1 MRVKHFTEA
10 ELTPVPWLDR
20 AGGGTVHVFN
30 PAILRGPDGLVMA
43 YRVVLPDESR
53 HIAMC
58 RLRDDWS
65 AIPGSVV
72 PVSDHLSYA
81 DVGSVDPAVHAH
93 PADPRLLTIRGRL
106 YMHFN
111 SGSRPRPNRIYL
123 VELDA
128 ATLLP
133 IGQAREVTRPG
144 PRQLVEKNWMLF
156 EHEDEVFAV
165 YQFSPLVI
173 LRVELSGPDQ
183 VVCTDAYTHE
193 WDSWSYEEAYGELR
207 GGATPVRHDGRLYFV
222 THSLLHGEPDPARPS
237 FEALCYV
244 GAVVALEDQ
253 PPFAPVLFSPR
264 PVVELLPTEHAR
276 PHQPRLDG
284 RCQEAA
290 YPDGAV
296 GDAEGIT
303 ISYGVNERYA
313 ALRKIA
319 WDDLHAMLIPVVPF
333 RPERATLRSSVRP
346 DTPSTGW
353 DAPPADASLRIYW
366 WRPGSSSPRSDQRFT
381 NMSRSQFVHGN
392 FGDLMV
398 PHLMR
403 RLTGMKLDNRLEGPR
418 LLSLGSLIQTAH
430 EGDVIWGTGLN
441 GGKAE
446 MYHSPRQLHVYATRG
461 PISREFLR
469 RRGYDVSR
477 VDLLFDPANLLVH
490 LFADEIEAMRR
501 HIGNPPRD
509 FILIPHFRD
518 DAVMRKLYPQYEEQI
533 VSVDTPFLEMVRRI
547 MQSELVVSSSLHGL
561 IVAETLGIP
570 AVWHRPLMGENELK
584 FHDYY
589 LGTDRYNIVR
599 VDDLRQALRVSPMPV
614 PTFDPAA
621 MLATFPPFE
630 DLDALGLVVRPVP
643 LSSAR
648 IVHFNVA
655 LPVSVR
661 LLSGWS
667 AAERHGIWSVGE
679 LAELELFVGT
689 PDDEGSVLEIFLA
702 AYVPGD
708 RSQHVTVSDDM
719 KEVGTY
725 TFADPKP
732 MVLRIPLRDLTVI
745 ESRVRLRFHIPTAV
759 SPASLERGA
768 DGRRLGISLQSVRLR
783 PATLPT
789 TSEPDLRL
797 RVGEREFL
805 PVSAENGRYVF
816 DLPAIDG
823 PVSLLSRCSRPE
835 DRQTQPL
842 GLAGIDRR
850 EIGVRV
856 ERLTVTTDAG
866 ITTIT
871 ADDPRLHQ
879 GWWPVERRESRTW
892 RWTNGAGSL
901 PIERTGP
908 ARVEVLGVLPAVY
921 ALPEA
926 PEQG

>member
-10 ELTPVPWLDR
+10 ELTPAHWLER

-43 YRVVLPDESR
+43 YRVVLPDGSR

-65 AIPGSVV
+65 VADESVT

-81 DVGSVDPAVHAH
+81 DAATADDLHAK

-111 SGSRPRPNRIYL
+111 SGSRPKPNRIYL
-123 VELDA
+123 IEIDP

-133 IGQAREVTRPG
+133 IGKAREVMRPG

-156 EHEDEVFAV
+156 EHGDDVFAV
-165 YQFSPLVI
+165 YQLSPLVI
-173 LRVELSGPDQ
+173 LRVDLSDPER
-183 VVCTDAYTHE
+183 VVCTDAYTHQ
-193 WDSWSYEEAYGELR
+193 WDSWPYEEAYGELR
-207 GGATPVRHDGRLYFV
+207 GGATPVHHEGRLYFV
-222 THSLLHGEPDPARPS
+222 VHSLLHGDPEPGKRK

-244 GAVVALEDQ
+244 GAVVALEDR
-253 PPFAPVLFSPR
+253 PPFAPALFSPR
-264 PVVELLPTEHAR
+264 PVLELLATEQAR
-276 PHQPRLDG
+276 PHLPRLDG
-284 RCQEAA
+284 RCREAA

-296 GDAEGIT
+296 GDART
-303 ISYGVNERYA
+303 LTVSYGVNERYA
-313 ALRKIA
+313 ALRMIDWA
-319 WDDLHAMLIPVVPF
+319 DLRAMLIPVVLF
-333 RPERATLRSSVRP
+333 RPERAVLRPSPSAEAPPSRGHAPSDDISVRV
-346 DTPSTGW
+346 
-353 DAPPADASLRIYW
+353 YW
-366 WRPGSSSPRSDQRFT
+366 WRPGSSSARSEQRFA
-381 NMSRSQFVHGN
+381 NLGRGQFVHGN

-403 RLTGMKLDNRLEGPR
+403 RLTGMKLDHHMEGPK
-418 LLSLGSLIQTAH
+418 LMSLGSLIQTAR

-446 MYHSPRQLHVYATRG
+446 MQHAPKHLHVYATRG

-477 VDLLFDPANLLVH
+477 VNHVFDPANLLVH
-490 LFADEIEAMRR
+490 LFSDEIEAMRR
-501 HIGNPPRD
+501 HIGNPPKD

-518 DAVMRKLYPQYEEQI
+518 DQVMRKLYPQYEKQI
-533 VSVDTPFLEMVRRI
+533 VSPDTPFLEMVSRI
-547 MQSELVVSSSLHGL
+547 LRSELVVSSSLHGL

-570 AVWHRPLMGENELK
+570 AVWHRPLMGENEFK

-599 VDDLRQALRVSPMPV
+599 VDDLHQALRVSPMPV

-648 IVHFNVA
+648 MVHFNVS
-655 LPVSVR
+655 LPGSVR

-667 AAERHGIWSVGE
+667 AAERHGVWSVGD

-702 AYVPGD
+702 AYVPGE
-708 RSQHVTVSDDM
+708 RPQHVTVSDDM

-725 TFADPKP
+725 TFTDPKP
-732 MVLRIPLRDLTVI
+732 MVLRIPLRDLTVLA
-745 ESRVRLRFHIPTAV
+745 SRVRLRFHIPTAV

-835 DRQTQPL
+835 DRQIQPL

-892 RWTNGAGSL
+892 RWTNGAGTL
-901 PIERTGP
+901 PIDRAGP

-921 ALPEA
+921 ARPEA
-926 PEQG
+926 PEPG

>member
-10 ELTPVPWLDR
+10 ELVPAPWQER
-20 AGGGTVHVFN
+20 SAGGTIHVFN
-30 PAILRGPDGLVMA
+30 PGILRGTDGLVMA
-43 YRVVLPDESR
+43 YRVVLPDGSR

-123 VELDA
+123 VEIDP

-133 IGQAREVTRPG
+133 IGKAREVTRPG

-173 LRVELSGPDQ
+173 LRVDLSGPDQ

-303 ISYGVNERYA
+303 VSYGVNERYA

-333 RPERATLRSSVRP
+333 RPERATLRSSARP
-346 DTPSTGW
+346 DAPSTGW

-366 WRPGSSSPRSDQRFT
+366 WRPGFSSPRSEQRFA
-381 NMSRSQFVHGN
+381 NLSRSQFVHGN

-490 LFADEIEAMRR
+490 LFADEIDAMRR

-518 DAVMRKLYPQYEEQI
+518 DAVMRKLYPQYEDQI

-547 MQSELVVSSSLHGL
+547 MESELVVSSSLHGL

-599 VDDLRQALRVSPMPV
+599 TDDLRQALRASPMAL

-621 MLATFPPFE
+621 MLATFPSFE
-630 DLDALGLVVRPVP
+630 ELDALGLVDRPVP

-648 IVHFNVA
+648 MVHFNVA

-667 AAERHGIWSVGE
+667 RTEPHGVWSVGE
-679 LAELELFVGT
+679 LAELELYVGAE
-689 PDDEGSVLEIFLA
+689 DDAGAVLEFFLA
-702 AYVPGD
+702 AFAPGN
-708 RSQHVTVSDDM
+708 RAQHVTVADDM
-719 KEVGTY
+719 KEIGTY
-725 TFADPKP
+725 SFTDPRP
-732 MVLRIPLRDLTVI
+732 MALRIPLRDLAVI
-745 ESRVRLRFHIPTAV
+745 DSRVRLRFHIPTAA
-759 SPASLERGA
+759 SPASLGRGA
-768 DGRRLGISLQSVRLR
+768 DGRRLGVSLQSVRLR
-783 PATLPT
+783 SSNPPV
-789 TSEPDLRL
+789 SRDPDLRL
-797 RVGEREFL
+797 RVGDRDFAPAL
-805 PVSAENGRYVF
+805 VDNDRYVF
-816 DLPAIDG
+816 EVPAIDG
-823 PVSLLSRCSRPE
+823 AVSLLSRCSRPE
-835 DRQTQPL
+835 DRPLQAL
-842 GLAGIDRR
+842 GLTGFDRR
-850 EIGVRV
+850 EVGVRM
-856 ERLTVTTDAG
+856 ERLTVTTAAG
-866 ITTIT
+866 VTTIA
-871 ADDPRLHQ
+871 ADDPCLDQ
-879 GWWPVERRESRTW
+879 GWWPVERREGRVW
-892 RWTNGAGSL
+892 RWTNGAGIVPL
-901 PIERTGP
+901 DRAGP
-908 ARVEVLGVLPAVY
+908 ARVEILGVLPAVY
-921 ALPEA
+921 ALPAEPPA
-926 PEQG
+926 G

>member
-1 MRVKHFTEA
+1 MRVKYFTET
-10 ELTPVPWLDR
+10 ELVPVAWMKR
-20 AGGGTVHVFN
+20 GAGGTVHVFN

-58 RLRDDWS
+58 RLRNDWS
-65 AIPGSVV
+65 VIRDSVA
-72 PVSDHLSYA
+72 PLSDHLAYA
-81 DVGSVDPAVHAH
+81 DAPTADPGLHAK

-111 SGSRPRPNRIYL
+111 SGSRPKPNRIYL
-123 VELDA
+123 VEIDP

-133 IGQAREVTRPG
+133 IGKAREVTRPG

-156 EHEDEVFAV
+156 EHADEVFAV

-173 LRVELSGPDQ
+173 LRVDLSDPER

-193 WDSWSYEEAYGELR
+193 WDSWPYEEAYGELR

-222 THSLLHGEPDPARPS
+222 THSLLRGDPDPARPK

-244 GAVVALEDQ
+244 GAVVALADR

-264 PVVELLPTEHAR
+264 PVLELLATEQAR

-296 GDAEGIT
+296 GDADGLT
-303 ISYGVNERYA
+303 ISYGVNERYS
-313 ALRKIA
+313 ALRMIDWA
-319 WDDLHAMLIPVVPF
+319 DLHVRLIPVVPF
-333 RPERATLRSSVRP
+333 RPERAILRPCPTVPAPLPRK
-346 DTPSTGW
+346 
-353 DAPPADASLRIYW
+353 DAPPDDVSLRVYW
-366 WRPGSSSPRSDQRFT
+366 WRPEFSSARSEQRFA
-381 NMSRSQFVHGN
+381 NLGRGRFVHGN

-403 RLTGMKLDNRLEGPR
+403 RLTGMKLDHRMEGPK
-418 LLSLGSLIQTAH
+418 LMSLGSLIQTAR

-446 MYHSPRQLHVYATRG
+446 MQHAPKHLHIYATRG

-477 VDLLFDPANLLVH
+477 VNHVFDPANLLVH
-490 LFADEIEAMRR
+490 LFSDEIEAMRR
-501 HIGNPPRD
+501 HIGNPPKD

-518 DAVMRKLYPQYEEQI
+518 DQVMRKLYPQYEDQI
-533 VSVDTPFLEMVRRI
+533 VSPDTPFLEVVGRI
-547 MQSELVVSSSLHGL
+547 LRSELVVSSSLHGL

-570 AVWHRPLMGENELK
+570 AVWHRPLMGENEFK

-599 VDDLRQALRVSPMPV
+599 VDDLRQALRASPMPV
-614 PTFDPAA
+614 PTFDPVA

-648 IVHFNVA
+648 MVHFNVG
-655 LPVSVR
+655 LPGSVR

-667 AAERHGIWSVGE
+667 AAERHGVWSVGDV
-679 LAELELFVGT
+679 AELELFVGT
-689 PDDEGSVLEIFLA
+689 PDDQASVLEIFLA
-702 AYVPGD
+702 AYVLGD
-708 RSQHVTVSDDM
+708 RAQRVTVSDDM

-725 TFADPKP
+725 TFPDPRP
-732 MVLRIPLRDLTVI
+732 MVLRIALSDLAVI
-745 ESRVRLRFHIPTAV
+745 DSRVRLRFHIPTAV

-783 PATLPT
+783 PATMPT
-789 TSEPDLRL
+789 TREPDLRL
-797 RVGEREFL
+797 RVGERAFV

-816 DLPAIDG
+816 DIPAIDG
-823 PVSLLSRCSRPE
+823 AVSLLSRCSRPE
-835 DRQTQPL
+835 DRQLQPL
-842 GLAGIDRR
+842 GLVGFDRR
-850 EIGVRV
+850 QVGVRM
-856 ERLTVTTDAG
+856 ERLTVTTDVG
-866 ITTIT
+866 VTTIT
-871 ADDPRLHQ
+871 AEDPRLDQ
-879 GWWPVERRESRTW
+879 GWWAVERREGRAW
-892 RWTNGAGSL
+892 RWTNGEGML
-901 PIERTGP
+901 PLDQSGA
-908 ARVEVLGVLPAVY
+908 ARVELLGVLAAVY
-921 ALPEA
+921 APLEA
-926 PEQG
+926 PND